1 MCARVG
7 RKTVFSLFEHTQT
20 DEFSYSPNSL
30 QMSFKVFFPFFRF
43 FFTFFVLES
52 SPSNRVKK
60 HKKVV
65 LSLFF
70 FFFFFVF
77 LCVVAQNLAATPYLV
92 RRRAIDFVQK

>member
-7 RKTVFSLFEHTQT
+7 RKTVFSLFDTQQT
-20 DEFSYSPNSL
+20 DEFSFSPNSL
-30 QMSFKVFFPFFRF
+30 QMSKSSSLFFVFFLL
-43 FFTFFVLES
+43 VLCSMLES
-52 SPSNRVKK
+52 FEQSKK
-60 HKKVV
+60 TQKVV
-65 LSLFF
+65 LSL

>member
-7 RKTVFSLFEHTQT
+7 RKTVFSLFDTQQT
-20 DEFSYSPNSL
+20 DEFSFSPNSL
-30 QMSFKVFFPFFRF
+30 QMSKSSSLFFVFFKNFFCAR
-43 FFTFFVLES
+43 VLRTE
-52 SPSNRVKK
+52 KK
-60 HKKVV
+60 TQKVV
-65 LSLFF
+65 LSFF